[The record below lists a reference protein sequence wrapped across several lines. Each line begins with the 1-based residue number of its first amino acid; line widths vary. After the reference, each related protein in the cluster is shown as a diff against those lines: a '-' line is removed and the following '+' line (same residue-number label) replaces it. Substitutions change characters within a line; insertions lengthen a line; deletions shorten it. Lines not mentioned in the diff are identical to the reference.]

1 MVLCISFLAAAV
13 FVWIF
18 ARKGL
23 SGNYRKMLGI
33 GMAAAVLGILAG
45 MGDAAGLKEGLLLQ
59 RNGYGEGDYE
69 QRLTLSV
76 EGGEE
81 MAYELTVPEQ
91 LLTTEQEQEY
101 LNAAA
106 EEIEREFPGENE
118 SVNHIERAVIV
129 KDSYQEGSV
138 SASWS
143 FEDADVV
150 DLHGKVTA
158 EELPPEGVPLKAR
171 VTLVCGESERTEEF
185 YFRVFPA
192 ERTEEEELFWQ
203 IGRELKRQGART
215 GETYLTLPQKIEGK
229 TLEWQTQKSHM
240 PEKIFLFGVA
250 LAAFVPLLEHSR
262 KREKEKKRERLL
274 TLEYPEIISKL
285 ALLLG
290 AGMTLKAALRKLAEA
305 YEQHKGKQGTGY
317 RPAYE
322 EILTACREIENG
334 MGEAAAYE
342 RFGERCK
349 NAEYRKLGTIL
360 AQNLKKGSYS
370 LSLLLDQE
378 AEAAFEKRKAAA
390 RRYGEEAGTKLL
402 FPMMLMLGL
411 VMIVL
416 MVPAMLAFQM

>member
-1 MVLCISFLAAAV
+1 MVLCISFLAAAL
-13 FVWIF
+13 FIWIF
-18 ARKGL
+18 ARKRL
-23 SGNYRKMLGI
+23 SENYRKMLGI
-33 GMAAAVLGILAG
+33 GVATAVLGILAG
-45 MGDAAGLKEGLLLQ
+45 MGGAAGLKEGLLLQ
-59 RNGYGEGDYE
+59 RNEYGEGDYE

-81 MAYELTVPEQ
+81 VPYELTVPEQ

-101 LNAAA
+101 LAAAA
-106 EEIEREFPGENE
+106 EEIEHEFPGENK

-129 KDSYQEGSV
+129 KGSYQEGKV

-143 FEDADVV
+143 FEDSDMV

-158 EELPPEGVPLKAR
+158 DELPAEGVPVKAR
-171 VTLVCGESERTEEF
+171 VALVCGESERTEEF

-192 ERTEEEELFWQ
+192 ERTAEEELLWQ
-203 IGRELKRQGART
+203 IGRELKQQGARA
-215 GETYLTLPQKIEGK
+215 GEAYLKLPQKIEGK
-229 TLEWQTQKSHM
+229 TLAWQTQKGHM
-240 PEKIFLFGVA
+240 PEKIFLFGAA
-250 LAAFVPLLEHSR
+250 LTVFVPLLEHSR
-262 KREKEKKRERLL
+262 KKEQEKKRERLL
-274 TLEYPEIISKL
+274 TLEYPEVISKL

-305 YEQHKGKQGTGY
+305 YEQHKGKQGTEH
-317 RPAYE
+317 RPVYE
-322 EILTACREIENG
+322 EILTTCREMENG

-360 AQNLKKGSYS
+360 EQNLKKGSYS
-370 LSLLLDQE
+370 LAVLLDQE

-402 FPMMLMLGL
+402 FPMLMMLGL

-416 MVPAMLAFQM
+416 MVPAMLAFQL

>member
-1 MVLCISFLAAAV
+1 MVLCISFLATAL
-13 FVWIF
+13 FIWIF
-18 ARKGL
+18 ARKRL
-23 SGNYRKMLGI
+23 SENYRKMLGI
-33 GMAAAVLGILAG
+33 GVAAAVLGILAG
-45 MGDAAGLKEGLLLQ
+45 MGGAAGLKEGLLLQ
-59 RNGYGEGDYE
+59 RNEYGEGDYE

-81 MAYELTVPEQ
+81 VPYELTVPEQ

-101 LNAAA
+101 LAAA
-106 EEIEREFPGENE
+106 VEEIEHEFPGENK

-129 KDSYQEGSV
+129 KDSYQEGKV

-143 FEDADVV
+143 FEDSDMV

-158 EELPPEGVPLKAR
+158 DELPSEGVPVKAR
-171 VTLVCGESERTEEF
+171 VALVCGESERTEEF

-192 ERTEEEELFWQ
+192 ERTAEEELLWQ
-203 IGRELKRQGART
+203 IGRELKQQGASA
-215 GETYLTLPQKIEGK
+215 GEAYLKLPQKIEGK
-229 TLEWQTQKSHM
+229 TLAWQMQKGHM
-240 PEKIFLFGVA
+240 PEKIFLFGAA
-250 LAAFVPLLEHSR
+250 LTVFVPLLEHSR
-262 KREKEKKRERLL
+262 KKEQEKKRERLL
-274 TLEYPEIISKL
+274 TLEYPEVISKL

-305 YEQHKGKQGTGY
+305 YEQHKGKQGTEH
-317 RPAYE
+317 RPVYE
-322 EILTACREIENG
+322 EILTTCREIENG

-360 AQNLKKGSYS
+360 EQNLKKGSYS
-370 LSLLLDQE
+370 LAILLDQE

-402 FPMMLMLGL
+402 FPMLMMLGL

-416 MVPAMLAFQM
+416 MVPAMLAFQL